1 MNIAASLVDVQSKHT
16 AFLSP
21 ELPRR
26 RSPAV
31 GPHLSPLE
39 RRPFVASAYIPWWI
53 SAVWMSLTLLTA
65 LVADASSARTWMLMT
80 TIGIVPCVVLL
91 RLWNDGPPPTVAEV
105 LHATELR
112 R

>member
-1 MNIAASLVDVQSKHT
+1 MASSYV
-16 AFLSP
+16 
-21 ELPRR
+21 
-26 RSPAV
+26 
-31 GPHLSPLE
+31 
-39 RRPFVASAYIPWWI
+39 PWWI

-65 LVADASSARTWMLMT
+65 LIVDASSARTWMLMT
-80 TIGIVPCVVLL
+80 TVGIVPCVVLL